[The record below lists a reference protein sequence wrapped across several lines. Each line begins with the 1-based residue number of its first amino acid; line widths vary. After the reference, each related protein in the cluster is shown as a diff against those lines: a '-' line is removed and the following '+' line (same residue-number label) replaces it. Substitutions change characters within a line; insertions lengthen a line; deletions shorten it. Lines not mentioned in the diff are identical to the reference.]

1 MPYISKDGRWRH
13 LALKNKSLLLCGK
26 DLAREPVF
34 EQREVEDE
42 YGKLEITIAGG
53 EPTAVGASQ
62 KENVVITKHN
72 DYGYPIIIG
81 RGQNVFIYTGA
92 SDPSYQYEKGSFVID
107 DGRSLPCYAAKANVT
122 YDWEYRRASGVVT
135 KGTTLCPTSYA
146 IYVSYDK
153 GVSYVL
159 YKHYEPSFSSGLAP
173 NYEKIKAQ
181 SPVTMTFTKTKET
194 SKRKIWVVVDDDDD
208 Y

>member
-1 MPYISKDGRWRH
+1 MPYISKEGRWRH

-42 YGKLEITIAGG
+42 YDKLEITVSGG

-62 KENVVITKHN
+62 TQNVVITKYN
-72 DYGYPIIIG
+72 DYGLPVVIG
-81 RGQNVFIYTGA
+81 RGQNVFIYTNA
-92 SDPSYQYEKGSFVID
+92 SNPSYQYHKSSIVID
-107 DGRSLPCYAAKANVT
+107 DGRSLPCYVAYANVT
-122 YDWEYRRASGVVT
+122 YDWEYRRASGEVT
-135 KGTTLCPTSYA
+135 KGSEPCPTSYA
-146 IYVSYDK
+146 IYVSYDE
-153 GVSYVL
+153 GLSYVL

-173 NYEKIKAQ
+173 NYEEIKMQ

-194 SKRKIWVVVDDDDD
+194 IKRNIWVAVDDDDD